1 MRAFAL
7 CLVFLGAGDA
17 SAALRATLELDKNA
31 IMVGEPIYL
40 RFVVHNPSA
49 EDLQTTEGGNQRN
62 PLGRFD
68 DYKVVVVDEKGQA
81 LPVPSAGPSFG
92 GITWAP
98 KIPARGK
105 HTQELFLPNW
115 VSFTDPGRYTITCS
129 RSFKIRRYAKDNWFG
144 ESGRDVRLSARS
156 PITVVAAD
164 HKRMG
169 ELIDRLGKGMLGQH
183 GDVKDR
189 AIRMLGVIDDARV
202 IPWYV
207 RAIRRRRYELK
218 FAGVTQL
225 AKFNNDA
232 ALEGIKLAIK
242 SSARDFDDATTP
254 KVAASLADNIRQAVA
269 NSLSES
275 KHPRAW
281 GLLLSMRTDRYGSIR
296 LTVLH
301 ALAKRNTPAARK
313 LIEKMTADPSKMVR
327 DEARRYLGTR

>member
-1 MRAFAL
+1 MRAAVL
-7 CLVFLGAGDA
+7 CLVLCSAGSA
-17 SAALRATLELDKNA
+17 SAALRATLELDKNV
-31 IMVGEPIYL
+31 IMIGEPIYIRL
-40 RFVVHNPSA
+40 VVHNPSA
-49 EDLQTTEGGNQRN
+49 QDLQTTEGGNQRN
-62 PLGRFD
+62 HLGRFD

-81 LPVPSAGPSFG
+81 LPVPSSAPSFG

-98 KIPARGK
+98 KIPARGA

-115 VSFTDPGRYTITCS
+115 VTFTRPGRYTITCS
-129 RSFKIRRYAKDNWFG
+129 RSFKIRRFARDDWFG
-144 ESGRDVRLSARS
+144 EGGREVRLSARAR
-156 PITVVAAD
+156 ITVTPAD
-164 HKRMG
+164 PKRMG
-169 ELIDRLGKGMLGQH
+169 ELIDRLGKGMLGRH
-183 GDVKDR
+183 SDVKDR
-189 AIRMLGVIDDARV
+189 AIRKLGVIDDARV

-207 RAIRRRRYELK
+207 RAIRSRRYELK

-242 SSARDFDDATTP
+242 SSARDFDDATTA
-254 KVAASLADNIRQAVA
+254 KIAASLADNIRQAVA

-281 GLLLSMRTDRYGSIR
+281 GLLLSMRTDPYSSIR

-301 ALAKRNTPAARK
+301 ALAKRNTRADRV
-313 LIEKMTADPSKMVR
+313 LIEKMTADRSKMVR